1 VPQWPSQT
9 AYPPPRESCV
19 RGADRAAV
27 DKRFRLPIC
36 CASAA
41 SLFGGSGKLS
51 TATFF
56 AASPSS
62 ARAAAS
68 ASARVMPPSN
78 SMITARF
85 VRASCSKSSSAATC
99 VKKLGTRGD
108 TGDTLISLGFLARSR
123 GDTVGTRGDRL
134 PAPCHRRRLPR
145 HRLQPWFGRCHG
157 PSPTPKHAA
166 THAVA
171 GAPPS
176 CQPKRVLTPSFFIL
190 FSYHKQRRPPKEP

>member
-1 VPQWPSQT
+1 MGDAVTGINRADWASWELNSLTLRQYREACNSSHSCGHFRLPDWQALRLRAASTADSACRCGRWPSQT

-27 DKRFRLPIC
+27 DKRFRSPIC

-41 SLFGGSGKLS
+41 SLFGKSGKLS

-78 SMITARF
+78 SMIAARF
-85 VRASCSKSSSAATC
+85 LRASRSKSSSAASC
-99 VKKLGTRGD
+99 FKKLGT
-108 TGDTLISLGFLARSR
+108 LG
-123 GDTVGTRGDRL
+123 TPGTR
-134 PAPCHRRRLPR
+134 
-145 HRLQPWFGRCHG
+145 
-157 PSPTPKHAA
+157 
-166 THAVA
+166 
-171 GAPPS
+171 
-176 CQPKRVLTPSFFIL
+176 
-190 FSYHKQRRPPKEP
+190 